1 MNNKGDA
8 LATKSESKSEE
19 IEKRTARRRHP
30 IKVIAFCFVFEPLF
44 NTVLPGLQ
52 TFQQNFSVPIDCIL
66 LTLFELLFFFLFFH
80 SYCTIIWQ
88 PNKNIRKKTWEK
100 QRTQKQQTNVYVYS
114 WAYAGVCVRERKRVA
129 RKIWSACCFCFYLF
143 LLWFLHL
150 FFLYICLVRTNCFW
164 CCSGG
169 RIARTATWRK
179 IQKCSCQLLVT
190 VGF

>member
-66 LTLFELLFFFLFFH
+66 LTLFELLFFFSFL
-80 SYCTIIWQ
+80 S
-88 PNKNIRKKTWEK
+88 
-100 QRTQKQQTNVYVYS
+100 
-114 WAYAGVCVRERKRVA
+114 
-129 RKIWSACCFCFYLF
+129 F
-143 LLWFLHL
+143 LLHNYLTTKQKYKKKNLRKTTHTKT
-150 FFLYICLVRTNCFW
+150 TN
-164 CCSGG
+164 
-169 RIARTATWRK
+169 
-179 IQKCSCQLLVT
+179 
-190 VGF
+190 